1 MTQKT
6 IFTKAEIRKFLVF
19 YFGLNEFDSFGKG
32 KEGILNYFGRVNSL
46 QFDPIDIAG
55 RNVDII
61 LKSRF
66 NSFSRSLLDELMYQ
80 DFRIVDGFDKEA
92 CIHLVKDWGNFSYV
106 RQELSEQNKKIMLY
120 RNTTDALD
128 LLDKVYQHVLE
139 HPGTFG
145 SDVKIKSESTN
156 SWGSSN
162 LFNSALNQLWT
173 EGKLSISS
181 RKGSIK
187 SYSATETVIPVE
199 FQGSNHN
206 SHQDFMEWYVLRRLE
221 ALGIYWLKRG
231 PGWLGVHFGDIKQIK
246 SIAQNLVEK
255 GLVVEVEIDGMKDKF
270 YLTKANY
277 DLLLNSSDLTLHDN
291 LRFIAPLDNFIWDRA
306 LVEELFDFD
315 YKWEVYVPESKRK
328 FGYYVLPI
336 LYEDRFIGRLEPS
349 RDKKRV
355 NKLEINRLWFENP
368 EDDNLHFKILIDE
381 EVARFNG

>member
-19 YFGLNEFDSFGKG
+19 YFGLDKFDSFGKG

-66 NSFSRSLLDELMYQ
+66 NSYSRSLLDKLMYQ
-80 DFRIVDGFDKEA
+80 DFRIVDGYDKEA
-92 CIHLVKDWGNFSYV
+92 CLHLVEDWGNFSFV
-106 RQELSEQNKKIMLY
+106 RQELSERNKKVLLY
-120 RNTTDALD
+120 RNTTEALD
-128 LLDKVYQHVLE
+128 FLDKVHQHVLE
-139 HPGTFG
+139 NPGTLG
-145 SDVKIKSESTN
+145 SDVKIKGESAN

-173 EGKLSISS
+173 EGKLTVSS
-181 RKGSIK
+181 RRGSIK
-187 SYSATETVIPVE
+187 AFTVTEAVIPNE
-199 FQGSNHN
+199 FRNTNHDN
-206 SHQDFMEWYVLRRLE
+206 YEEFMEWYVLRRLE

-231 PGWLGVHFGDIKQIK
+231 PGWLGVHFGDIKLIK
-246 SIAQNLVEK
+246 SIAQKLVEK
-255 GLVVEVEIDGMKDKF
+255 GSLIEVEIEGMKDKF
-270 YLTKANY
+270 YLTKSNH
-277 DLLLNSSDLTLHDN
+277 DLLLNSSALTLHEN

-306 LVEELFDFD
+306 LVKELFDFD
-315 YKWEVYVPESKRK
+315 YKWEVYVPETQRK

-368 EDDNLHFKILIDE
+368 EDDNLHFKMLIDE